1 MSSKFSRLDF
11 LRLSAAGAASTL
23 VFPTVAKEAV
33 APKKAKKNDV
43 NNLINSAV
51 QEILLDKTETQT
63 ALDKVA
69 KDWKSL
75 TD

>member
-33 APKKAKKNDV
+33 APKKAKKNDT
-43 NNLINSAV
+43 NNLINIGFIVLVS
-51 QEILLDKTETQT
+51 QFGI
-63 ALDKVA
+63 
-69 KDWKSL
+69 
-75 TD
+75 